1 MKKIP
6 LTNSRRKAK
15 IDDEDYPL
23 ISRFRWRLQS
33 GNSVLAFLP
42 GGQLVRSDDKVV
54 ANIGGQIVGMGMLVM
69 FPELAQ
75 EADSAN

>member
-6 LTNSRRKAK
+6 LTNSRKKAK

-23 ISRFRWRLQS
+23 VSQFSWHRQS
-33 GNSVLAFLP
+33 EDFVLAFLP
-42 GGQLVRSDDKVV
+42 SGQLVRSDDKVV

-69 FPELAQ
+69 FPELARG
-75 EADSAN
+75 ADSAN